1 MKSTCNLLIV
11 GRNQLLYLEKL
22 KKHGIAVCSIKK
34 IDDKQIILRIN
45 KRDIDKAIE
54 LAGNMWYNKIIGYS
68 GFYRFFKLI
77 KSNLI
82 IILAAILFSLSLVY
96 FNNIIFEIDYSNV
109 PVDKRKTVEQIV
121 KSQSI
126 RPLTLFNS
134 VNEAKLKKLAAANG
148 LSYFETQKVG
158 FILKISAKSVSDK
171 HSKLQSYDRIVA
183 PYNCKIASIVVFSGT
198 ALKSVGDT
206 VCINETIVDGKS
218 KINDKEYTVKA
229 IAQILVERTYVE
241 EFQVASSSEETI
253 NECIA
258 MARLQIFG
266 EECSSSAVITPIG
279 SEQFIV
285 KVELKV
291 LCLLNGG

>member
-1 MKSTCNLLIV
+1 MKSTCDLLIV

-22 KKHGIAVCSIKK
+22 KKHGIAISSIKK
-34 IDDKQIILRIN
+34 IDDKQIILRLS
-45 KRDIDKAIE
+45 KKDVDKAIE
-54 LAGNMWYNKIIGYS
+54 LAGNMWYNKILGYS
-68 GFYRFFKLI
+68 GFYRLFRLVKN
-77 KSNLI
+77 NLI
-82 IILAAILFSLSLVY
+82 IILATILFAISLVY
-96 FNNIIFEIDYSNV
+96 FNNIIFEIDYSGV
-109 PVDKRKTVEQIV
+109 PIDKRKTVEQIV

-126 RPLTLFNS
+126 RPLSSFND
-134 VNEAKLKKLAAANG
+134 VNKSELKRQAAANG
-148 LSYFETQKVG
+148 LSFFETEKVG
-158 FILKISAKSVSDK
+158 FILKINAKSSGDK
-171 HSKLQSYDRIVA
+171 HSKLQSYDKIVA

-206 VCINETIVDGKS
+206 VCINETIVDGKAT
-218 KINDKEYTVKA
+218 INEKEYTVKA

-241 EFQVASSSEETI
+241 EFQVPSSNEETI

-266 EECSSSAVITPIG
+266 EECSSSVQITPIG
-279 SEQFIV
+279 EQFIV